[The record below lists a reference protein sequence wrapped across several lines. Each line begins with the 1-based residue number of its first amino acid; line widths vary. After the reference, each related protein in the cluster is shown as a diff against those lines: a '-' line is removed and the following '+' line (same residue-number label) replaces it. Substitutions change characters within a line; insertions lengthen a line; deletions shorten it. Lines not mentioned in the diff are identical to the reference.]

1 MSNTTDRR
9 VKRTKKRIRC
19 ALIEL
24 MNEKEFGA
32 ITVQDIA
39 ERADINRGT
48 FYLHYQDKYDLF
60 ERSVD
65 DMLEELAKAVG
76 PTEDEKRSMPH
87 KYPEKQVIRLFS
99 HFRLHRDFY
108 KTMFGDNAR
117 TYFNNRF
124 TEMLYQQFSQA
135 FEALKLTPR
144 AVNGLNKEIVSHY
157 VLFAHLGVLVNWLG
171 QDTPYSPE
179 YMAKQLEAI
188 YHYAYPSGRAKE
200 EQAGSAN
207 QHLLE
212 DR

>member
-9 VKRTKKRIRC
+9 VRRTKKRIRR

-76 PTEDEKRSMPH
+76 PTEDEKRSMTQA
-87 KYPEKQVIRLFS
+87 YPEKQVIRLFS
-99 HFRLHRDFY
+99 HFRMHRDFY

-124 TEMLYQQFSQA
+124 TEMLYKQFSQA

-144 AVNGLNKEIVSHY
+144 PVNGLNKEIVSHY
-157 VLFAHLGVLVNWLG
+157 VLFAHLGVLVNWLD

-179 YMAKQLEAI
+179 YMAKQLESI
-188 YHYAYPSGRAKE
+188 YDYAYSSGRAKE
-200 EQAGSAN
+200 EQAEEAN
-207 QHLLE
+207 RHLIE